1 MKSLKEWLKFNIAQD
16 FFFFFHVFFQMYSF
30 SISLKCNIFEIDKY
44 GRKII
49 IGIFIFIYI

>member
-1 MKSLKEWLKFNIAQD
+1 MKSLKEWLKFNITQD
-16 FFFFFHVFFQMYSF
+16 FFFFQMYSF